1 MPAQSTSILR
11 RAYLPNSS
19 LRCRVQ
25 APHWQRHD
33 PERIMLQI
41 YWRQQLSVYILVVDD
56 EPDVEALFRQQF
68 RRDIKTGRFTMEFAP
83 SAPVALVRAAE
94 IRDPSL
100 ILILSD
106 INMPGMSGLEMM
118 TKVRAGPPGCPRYHN
133 PGLWRRRGPP
143 QGAGARRGRP
153 ADKTHRFFAVAPGDR
168 YEAWASC
175 MTATILVVDDEP
187 DLEALVLQ
195 KFRRQIRDGVV
206 QFVFAHDGI
215 EALQSIEQHPHVDMV
230 VSDIN
235 MPRMDGLSLLAK
247 LQEAEDKK
255 STIIVSAYGD
265 MSNIRTAMNRGAFD
279 FLTKPI
285 DFGDLEMTIN
295 KTIRHVE
302 MMREARRRQAEAER
316 AHASLSRYFSPQIA
330 SRLASRGESNG
341 MEVHRREVAT
351 IFTDITSFTSL
362 VETAAP
368 EVLGALLNEYVGGM
382 TDAVFAHEGTVAK
395 IIGDAIQILFNAP
408 GDQPDYATRAIA
420 CAHDL
425 DVWAEAF
432 RERWKA
438 KGVNFGVTRI
448 GVHAGSALVGNFGG
462 SRFFDYTAYGDTIN
476 TAARLE
482 AANKFLGTRICVSA
496 TVAEGT
502 ENFRGR
508 PVGGLMLPG
517 GSEPLPAYDPLP
529 AAAFEEPATAQ
540 YSEAFAKLEAGDT
553 AAMPAFAAL
562 VGLHADDALAGFHL
576 RRLLNGAKGVRMQLE

>member
-1 MPAQSTSILR
+1 M
-11 RAYLPNSS
+11 
-19 LRCRVQ
+19 
-25 APHWQRHD
+25 
-33 PERIMLQI
+33 
-41 YWRQQLSVYILVVDD
+41 
-56 EPDVEALFRQQF
+56 
-68 RRDIKTGRFTMEFAP
+68 
-83 SAPVALVRAAE
+83 
-94 IRDPSL
+94 
-100 ILILSD
+100 
-106 INMPGMSGLEMM
+106 
-118 TKVRAGPPGCPRYHN
+118 
-133 PGLWRRRGPP
+133 
-143 QGAGARRGRP
+143 
-153 ADKTHRFFAVAPGDR
+153 
-168 YEAWASC
+168 
-175 MTATILVVDDEP
+175 
-187 DLEALVLQ
+187 
-195 KFRRQIRDGVV
+195 
-206 QFVFAHDGI
+206 FAHDGI

-235 MPRMDGLSLLAK
+235 MPRMDGLSLLQK

-285 DFGDLEMTIN
+285 DFGDLEMTID

-330 SRLASRGESNG
+330 CRLACDGEADG
-341 MEVHRREVAT
+341 MAVHWREVAT

-382 TDAVFAHEGTVAK
+382 TDVVFAHEGTVAK

-408 GDQPDYATRAIA
+408 GDQPDYAARAIA

-448 GVHAGSALVGNFGG
+448 GVHAGPALVGNFGG

-496 TVAEGT
+496 TVAEGA
-502 ENFRGR
+502 RRISGAAGR
-508 PVGGLMLPG
+508 RSHAARAQRAAARLRAAARPRRSRRRRRRNIPKPSPSSKPAMPRRCR
-517 GSEPLPAYDPLP
+517 PLPRWSGCMPTMRWP
-529 AAAFEEPATAQ
+529 A
-540 YSEAFAKLEAGDT
+540 SIC
-553 AAMPAFAAL
+553 
-562 VGLHADDALAGFHL
+562 